1 MAARRRTIRFSR
13 TREGARPGRP
23 YMVAIDPR
31 TGLYLRGA
39 TAAEIRAYERAN
51 RARKGVRA
59 GRAFDR
65 PVNVGGVLID
75 AYHGPGAWHGGAGF

>member
-51 RARKGVRA
+51 RARKG
-59 GRAFDR
+59 
-65 PVNVGGVLID
+65 GVLID